1 MPNKSVLRFF
11 TLQPTK
17 VQDKQISNHKLWTIT
32 FNKANQKSLKPNIF
46 MKTIQ
51 HPIIMSHKW
60 KIKPT
65 KSILRLMLAL
75 ALTELLI
82 WPITKNSIKMGSL
95 FIEKKPLQN
104 NITELHRRSIESF
117 PMKLQINGF
126 PKISLWIK
134 PAIISCLKRRISIL
148 TMPLMITKSFII
160 IPNRIKLILKDLT
173 GHMTQTFIIFHP
185 TLRKLLFK
193 STKTIII
200 SIRRPI

>member
-1 MPNKSVLRFF
+1 MPDKFILRFF
-11 TLQPTK
+11 PLQPIK
-17 VQDKQISNHKLWTIT
+17 VQDKPISNHKLWMIT
-32 FNKANQKSLKPNIF
+32 FNKANQKSSKPNIS

-51 HPIIMSHKW
+51 NPIIMSHKW

-65 KSILRLMLAL
+65 KSILTLMLAL

-95 FIEKKPLQN
+95 FIEKKTLQN
-104 NITELHRRSIESF
+104 NITELHRTSIESF
-117 PMKLQINGF
+117 HMKFQINGF

-134 PAIISCLKRRISIL
+134 PAIISCLKRQILIL
-148 TMPLMITKSFII
+148 TMPLMITKTFTM
-160 IPNRIKLILKDLT
+160 IPNWIKLILKNLT
-173 GHMTQTFIIFHP
+173 GHMTRTFIIFHP